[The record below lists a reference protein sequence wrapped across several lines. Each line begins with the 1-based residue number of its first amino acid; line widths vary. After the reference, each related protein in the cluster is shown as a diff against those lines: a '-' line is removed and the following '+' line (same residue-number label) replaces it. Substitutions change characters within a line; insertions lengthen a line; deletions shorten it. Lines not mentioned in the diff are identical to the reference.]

1 MKRLFILWILACLV
15 AVAPAQQTRKTS
27 TQRRTTTTKSRTAA
41 KKTTPQ
47 RKKTTQKKKTT
58 TKQPGVTVNSLK
70 SEQTQVRKEIKEQ
83 ERRLRA
89 NEQDVQKRLQN
100 LMVINNEIADKRK
113 TIDTIR
119 HDITRLDVDIQT
131 LRAQLKMLEQE
142 LVDRKQRY
150 KQSMRYMHRTRSIQ
164 SQMLFVFSAKNF
176 SQMYR
181 RLRFVREYAA
191 YQQAQ
196 GEAVMS
202 MQTQVEEAYKEL
214 ASTKRQKNALLNRG
228 EQARRSLENKQV
240 EQ

>member
-47 RKKTTQKKKTT
+47 RKKTTQKKTT

-214 ASTKRQKNALLNRG
+214 ASTKRL
-228 EQARRSLENKQV
+228 SFV
-240 EQ
+240 

>member
-181 RLRFVREYAA
+181 RLRFEIGRAHV
-191 YQQAQ
+191 
-196 GEAVMS
+196 
-202 MQTQVEEAYKEL
+202 
-214 ASTKRQKNALLNRG
+214 
-228 EQARRSLENKQV
+228 
-240 EQ
+240 